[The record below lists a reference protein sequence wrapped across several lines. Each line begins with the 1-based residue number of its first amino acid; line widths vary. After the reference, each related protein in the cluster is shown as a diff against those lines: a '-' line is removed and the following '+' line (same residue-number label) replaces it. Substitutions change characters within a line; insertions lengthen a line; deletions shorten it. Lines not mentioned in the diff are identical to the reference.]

1 MYTSFHISPHSQLI
15 KAFIGPFTV
24 VSFNRCN
31 SLTRLIVSIYNNG
44 SFENIWSILMFSIIC
59 ISNKMHVDVK
69 NLTQKIFTSQCCNA
83 LINLAYFTTLLLC
96 VLLLS
101 TSKCFL
107 GCVEKIQKFFTFHL
121 LKKANLLNLGKKKF
135 FSGLLC
141 SSSKAQKSVF
151 LWSFLFICTKM
162 ASGKI
167 LWIKRK
173 TQNLLCCCRYSRKS
187 LRGKLK
193 FHK

>member
-1 MYTSFHISPHSQLI
+1 
-15 KAFIGPFTV
+15 
-24 VSFNRCN
+24 
-31 SLTRLIVSIYNNG
+31 
-44 SFENIWSILMFSIIC
+44 MFSIIC

-121 LKKANLLNLGKKKF
+121 LKKANLLNLGKKNF
-135 FSGLLC
+135 FLVFFVPAARPKNLFVC
-141 SSSKAQKSVF
+141 EVFYLFVQKWRVV
-151 LWSFLFICTKM
+151 
-162 ASGKI
+162 
-167 LWIKRK
+167 
-173 TQNLLCCCRYSRKS
+173 KS
-187 LRGKLK
+187 YE
-193 FHK
+193 

>member
-83 LINLAYFTTLLLC
+83 LINLAYFTTLLLS

-121 LKKANLLNLGKKKF
+121 LKKANLLNFLVF
-135 FSGLLC
+135 FVPAARPKNLFVCEVFYLFV
-141 SSSKAQKSVF
+141 QKWRVV
-151 LWSFLFICTKM
+151 
-162 ASGKI
+162 
-167 LWIKRK
+167 
-173 TQNLLCCCRYSRKS
+173 KS
-187 LRGKLK
+187 YE
-193 FHK
+193 